1 MSEHEPERSGEA
13 EEGEGPHDRSR
24 GASESRGSKVVLSA
38 GAARVLA
45 VVVLLTI
52 GLAGMAAGVALDR
65 YFILPHRFG
74 MRPPEG
80 ARFFRPGGGREAF
93 VDWLNH
99 YLELTAAQR
108 TRFDS
113 LMDAED
119 RELRHA
125 REIAQPHIDSIVSET
140 RREIDSIL
148 TSAQREKLRRLRE
161 EGLGP
166 GGGRGFGRDGESRG
180 GGPGRGRRGGP
191 PPYP

>member
-1 MSEHEPERSGEA
+1 M
-13 EEGEGPHDRSR
+13 
-24 GASESRGSKVVLSA
+24 LSA

-80 ARFFRPGGGREAF
+80 PRFFRPGGGGGRGAF

-99 YLELTAAQR
+99 YLELTPAQR

-113 LMDAED
+113 LMSAED
-119 RELRHA
+119 RELRRA
-125 REIAQPHIDSIVSET
+125 REVAQPHVDSIVSET
-140 RREIDSIL
+140 RRAIDSIL
-148 TSAQREKLRRLRE
+148 TPAQREKLQRLRE
-161 EGLGP
+161 EGIGP
-166 GGGRGFGRDGESRG
+166 DGGRGFGRDGASRE